1 MGDKFLGLLGICR
14 KAGKLTTGAAKT
26 TELIK
31 QGRAEAVF
39 IACDLS
45 AKTEKELRFTAN
57 KNNTAVVRTPYS
69 IEQLS
74 AAVGI
79 PTGVLG
85 ISDNGFAT
93 ALNKLIVGGS
103 LNDD

>member
-1 MGDKFLGLLGICR
+1 MSDKFLGLLGICR
-14 KAGKLTTGAAKT
+14 KAGKLTLGAAKT

-31 QGRAEAVF
+31 EGRAEAVYV
-39 IACDLS
+39 ACDLS
-45 AKTEKELRFTAN
+45 AKTEKELRFALS
-57 KNNTAVVRTPYS
+57 KNNMAVVRTPYS

-74 AAVGI
+74 KAIGI
-79 PTGVLG
+79 PAGVLG
-85 ISDNGFAT
+85 VSDKGFAT